1 MEKVDKTEKKGWLS
15 IVFSYTEG
23 RRGKLALSVLL
34 SVVSIVAGI
43 LPYFCLYRV
52 IEAFV
57 NGTVTES
64 VIAYWC
70 LAALVFYA
78 VKILCFGWS
87 TGLAHSVAYHILEQ
101 LRLRVAARF
110 LHAPLGEVQAHSIGE
125 IKAVMVDKIENME
138 PPLAHMIP
146 EGAGH
151 LVLPVVSLAALAVLD
166 WRLALASLVT
176 LPLAMVSWCSRLSSA
191 EKALRSTMRRT
202 SA

>member
-1 MEKVDKTEKKGWLS
+1 MPGTWTWKWRTWQENCGTRRHQRKEIYVEKVDKTEKKGWLS

-52 IEAFV
+52 IEAYV

-70 LAALVFYA
+70 LAALAFYA

-101 LRLRVAARF
+101 LRLRVADRF
-110 LHAPLGEVQAHSIGE
+110 LRAPLGEVQAH
-125 IKAVMVDKIENME
+125 
-138 PPLAHMIP
+138 
-146 EGAGH
+146 
-151 LVLPVVSLAALAVLD
+151 
-166 WRLALASLVT
+166 
-176 LPLAMVSWCSRLSSA
+176 
-191 EKALRSTMRRT
+191 
-202 SA
+202 

>member
-70 LAALVFYA
+70 LAALAF
-78 VKILCFGWS
+78 
-87 TGLAHSVAYHILEQ
+87 
-101 LRLRVAARF
+101 
-110 LHAPLGEVQAHSIGE
+110 
-125 IKAVMVDKIENME
+125 
-138 PPLAHMIP
+138 
-146 EGAGH
+146 
-151 LVLPVVSLAALAVLD
+151 
-166 WRLALASLVT
+166 
-176 LPLAMVSWCSRLSSA
+176 
-191 EKALRSTMRRT
+191 MR
-202 SA
+202 